1 MRIYLAGYYNG
12 KASAYAIGPGQYDWF
27 LESYH
32 YINTMRHVAMIR
44 KDKRTVFLDSGAFS
58 AFTKG
63 AQIKVEEYA
72 KYILKNKDIIHL
84 AANLDDLHKRESL
97 TWANQKAL
105 ESLIAPMPVLPVF
118 HTREDPA
125 WLKKYMD
132 AGYDYIALGGM
143 VPESKQ
149 WLRSWLDD
157 VWGNYLVDARGRPR
171 IKVHGFGLTTFDLML
186 RYPWFSV
193 DSTSWVLAGRYG
205 LIWYVD
211 DEGDPVR
218 LYISDQ
224 SPKRKDWDSHYDSL
238 SPIHKAKLQQQ
249 IELRGFKVD
258 ELRSIYW
265 KRDLFNIAT
274 FKFLNDQKYF
284 ERATFKKQTK
294 ASLF

>member
-12 KASAYAIGPGQYDWF
+12 KASAYSIGNDEYKWF

-32 YINTMRHVAMIR
+32 YINTFRHVAAIR
-44 KDKRTVFLDSGAFS
+44 KDKRTIFLDSGAFS

-63 AQIKVEEYA
+63 ADIKIEDYA
-72 KYILKNKDIIHL
+72 RYIHKNKDIIHL
-84 AANLDDLHKRESL
+84 AANLDDLHKREQLS
-97 TWANQKAL
+97 WNNQKAL
-105 ESLIAPMPVLPVF
+105 EAMGIKVLPVF
-118 HTREDPA
+118 HTREDTA
-125 WLKKYMD
+125 WLKKYLD

-143 VPESKQ
+143 VAESKA
-149 WLRSWLDD
+149 WLKHWLDEIF
-157 VWGNYLVDARGRPR
+157 GEYLTYPDGRARVK
-171 IKVHGFGLTTFDLML
+171 IHGFGLTTFDLML
-186 RYPWFSV
+186 RYPWYSV

-211 DEGDPVR
+211 DEGKPVR

-238 SPIHKAKLQQQ
+238 SPMHRKKLTEQ
-249 IELRGFKVD
+249 IEQRGFKVE

-274 FKFLNDQKYF
+274 FKFLNDQDHDIRF
-284 ERATFKKQTK
+284 RKQ

>member
-12 KASAYAIGPGQYDWF
+12 KASAYEIGQDQYSWF

-32 YINTMRHVAMIR
+32 YINTARHVNAIR
-44 KDKRTVFLDSGAFS
+44 KDRRTIFLDSGAFS

-63 AQIKVEEYA
+63 ANIKLEDYA
-72 KYILKNKDIIHL
+72 RYIHKNKDIIHL
-84 AANLDDLHKRESL
+84 AANLDDLHKREQL
-97 TWANQKAL
+97 TWNNQKAL
-105 ESLIAPMPVLPVF
+105 EALGVKALPVF

-125 WLKKYMD
+125 WLKKYID

-143 VPESKQ
+143 VPESKT
-149 WLRSWLDD
+149 WLKGWLDD
-157 VWGNYLVDARGRPR
+157 IWGNYLVDGNGRARIR
-171 IKVHGFGLTTFDLML
+171 IHGFGLTTFDLML

-205 LIWYVD
+205 LVWYVD
-211 DEGDPVR
+211 ERGFPVR

-224 SPKRKDWDSHYDSL
+224 SPKRKDWDSHFDTL
-238 SPIHKAKLQQQ
+238 SPIHKKKLTEQ
-249 IELRGFKVD
+249 IEARGFKVD

-274 FKFLNDQKYF
+274 FKFLNDQNYF
-284 ERATFKKQTK
+284 DKITFKKQHTT
-294 ASLF
+294 SLF